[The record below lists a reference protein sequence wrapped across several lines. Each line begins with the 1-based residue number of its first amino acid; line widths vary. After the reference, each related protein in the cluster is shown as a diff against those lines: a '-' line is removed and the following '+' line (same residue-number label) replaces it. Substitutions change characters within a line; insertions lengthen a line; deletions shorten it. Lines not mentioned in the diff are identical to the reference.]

1 MPITQA
7 QQFMAN
13 FISFFTVH
21 SYTYIILKKPKT
33 SYFTGKIVLLLCL
46 RQSVNLSILDTW
58 GLGTVLL

>member
-21 SYTYIILKKPKT
+21 SYTHIILKKPKT

-46 RQSVNLSILDTW
+46 RQSVNLSILDT
-58 GLGTVLL
+58 